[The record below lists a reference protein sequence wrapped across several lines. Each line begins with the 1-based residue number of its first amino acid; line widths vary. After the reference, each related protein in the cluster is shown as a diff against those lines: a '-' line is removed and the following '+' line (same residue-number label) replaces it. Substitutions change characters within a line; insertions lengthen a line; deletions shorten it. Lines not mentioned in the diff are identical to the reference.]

1 MRLAIG
7 GVLLFL
13 ALTPVSASSFRM
25 LIDLP
30 SSPAPGSDLFRRA
43 AQSYDVDSYF
53 ALRGSIAL
61 DSATPLLR
69 DPVVD
74 AGSQS
79 AGPVPDGKDLPQ
91 LEPRADELIV
101 LGFNENGEWVF
112 LDYITDPWLVRGEFL
127 SAPGDDGRTPMPNRF
142 YKEEASLFLTLPTG
156 LNLHTVEL
164 IRPTLRN
171 GLLVVT
177 PLVRMPVPRD

>member
-13 ALTPVSASSFRM
+13 ALTPVSASNFRM

-30 SSPAPGSDLFRRA
+30 PRPAPGSDLFRRT
-43 AQSYDVDSYF
+43 AQSYDVGSYF
-53 ALRGSIAL
+53 ALRGSIAV
-61 DSATPLLR
+61 DSAIPLLR

-74 AGSQS
+74 AGNQS
-79 AGPVPDGKDLPQ
+79 AVPAPGGNDLPT
-91 LEPRADELIV
+91 LDPRADELIV
-101 LGFNENGEWVF
+101 LGFNENGDWIFV
-112 LDYITDPWLVRGEFL
+112 DYITDPWLVRGEFL
-127 SAPGDDGRTPMPNRF
+127 SAPGDDSGAPLPNRF
-142 YKEEASLFLTLPTG
+142 YQEEASLFLTLPAG

-164 IRPTLRN
+164 IRPNLRS

-177 PLVRMPVPRD
+177 PLVRMLVPQD